1 MYTGQELID
10 RLTLLFEQFPIKRA
24 ALFGSYARGDQTYK
38 SDVDIILE
46 LDFSDKGISN
56 FYVFWDKLEME
67 IKLKAD
73 IITFDSL
80 KAAPASFNKRVL
92 NELRYI
98 YEVLRI

>member
-1 MYTGQELID
+1 MYTQQELINK
-10 RLTLLFEQFPIKRA
+10 LTLLFGQFPIKRA
-24 ALFGSYARGDQTYK
+24 ALFGSYARGDQTNK

-46 LDFSDKGISN
+46 LDFLDKGISN
-56 FYVFWDKLEME
+56 FYIFWDKLEME

-80 KAAPASFNKRVL
+80 KSAPASFNKQVL

-98 YEVLRI
+98 YEV